1 MPAQPS
7 APMRISTLPIVPSAV
22 VLIGIGPRA
31 TVGSAV
37 CVLSSTPTGS
47 STPDDRSVLMAMAG
61 LGLHRPRGSLAPNGL
76 FGIHPGSPPGHEPSP
91 RAPIGLDHGRLK
103 YRHHPVT
110 PAFDHL
116 PMH

>member
-37 CVLSSTPTGS
+37 CVLSPTPTGA

-61 LGLHRPRGSLAPNGL
+61 FGLHTPGGSLAAHRL
-76 FGIHPGSPPGHEPSP
+76 FGIYRGRPPRHEPSP
-91 RAPIGLDHGRLK
+91 SGPSGLDHGR
-103 YRHHPVT
+103 VE
-110 PAFDHL
+110 
-116 PMH
+116 